1 MASRR
6 RVTQANSSVLRCPS
20 CRTHAPVRCAV
31 RRNSALVCFWH
42 TLEMIIV
49 SGIMAVEPSSNDR
62 MVELARTVAA
72 ESLKEPG
79 CRTYGLWAHPDMP
92 GRFRIFEEWESQE
105 ALTEHFA
112 TPHFAAFGAALGE
125 VNLVEMDVHR
135 YIDPEVADLF

>member
-1 MASRR
+1 MRKS
-6 RVTQANSSVLRCPS
+6 NDHCDK
-20 CRTHAPVRCAV
+20 
-31 RRNSALVCFWH
+31 ALIYGFWQ

-49 SGIMAVEPSSNDR
+49 SGIMAVEPAFHDR
-62 MVELARTVAA
+62 MIELARTMAA

-79 CRTYGLWAHPDMP
+79 CQAYGLWADPDVR
-92 GRFRIFEEWESQE
+92 GRFRIFEEWASQE